1 MSDSLPIP
9 IEPFH
14 WSNLDLEQTFRLVEN
29 YIPFEV
35 CRTYE
40 IIPLKFKDQQ
50 LTLGIV
56 DLHSPTV
63 HIVLKK
69 LLARKRFT
77 LLGQQL
83 DAKTYQLILSSYLN
97 YQKTS
102 SLPVINETVA
112 PIPLSQDEYKQA
124 LNSERATFVMNDDS
138 LPQNPDDQLREKS
151 IPSNLTDDNDNDD
164 DDKKTVIFEGDI
176 TELQVAPN
184 VAAKPINI
192 PHPQAKDSHGDGIPS
207 VLVPN
212 APVKFQDSET
222 RQKNNEQHLNLPT
235 QYLQKPLDSLLELP
249 ANELWHE
256 LLGRVLAEGIG
267 RLYFENHEQEGRIL
281 FSENGVMKGVL
292 FGLPIAKFYGVLNE
306 FKHLAHLPPVPVV
319 QTKKAELEQYYRNER
334 ILLRLTIVP
343 GKYGEEGTLQVL
355 RGQALVF
362 HQQKQMDEQG
372 QEALQMAQKLERK
385 LRHIYLRSQIN
396 PSPLTTLDE
405 LTACCDR
412 LKIQLSK
419 IQPRDDL

>member
-14 WSNLDLEQTFRLVEN
+14 WSELDLEQTFRLVEN

-40 IIPLKFKDQQ
+40 IIPLKFQDHR

-56 DLHSPTV
+56 DLESPTV
-63 HIVLKK
+63 HIILKK

-83 DAKTYQLILSSYLN
+83 DTKTYQLILSSYLN
-97 YQKTS
+97 YKKTS
-102 SLPVINETVA
+102 TLPSISDTVP
-112 PIPLSQDEYKQA
+112 PIPSSEDIRKEA
-124 LNSERATFVMNDDS
+124 MSSERATFVVEDDS
-138 LPQNPDDQLREKS
+138 LPQYPAAQS
-151 IPSNLTDDNDNDD
+151 GQQSAPPSLAE
-164 DDKKTVIFEGDI
+164 DDKKTVIFEQDLTGQF
-176 TELQVAPN
+176 TPE
-184 VAAKPINI
+184 AAVRSKHIPPVEDSRRHNI
-192 PHPQAKDSHGDGIPS
+192 PSI
-207 VLVPN
+207 LVPN
-212 APVKFQDSET
+212 APVKLHDSEN
-222 RQKNNEQHLNLPT
+222 RQKNNEQRLHVQP
-235 QYLQKPLDSLLELP
+235 QFLQNPLDSLADLP

-267 RLYFENHEQEGRIL
+267 RLYFENHGQEGRIL
-281 FSENGVMKGVL
+281 LSENGVMKGVL
-292 FGLPIAKFYGVLNE
+292 SGLPITKFYGVLNE
-306 FKHLAHLPPVPVV
+306 FKHLAHIPPVPVL
-319 QTKKAELEQYYRNER
+319 QTKKAELEQYYRSER

-372 QEALQMAQKLERK
+372 QEALEMAQKLERK

-396 PSPLTTLDE
+396 PSPLTALDE
-405 LTACCDR
+405 LVACCDR
-412 LKIQLSK
+412 LQVQLSK
-419 IQPRDDL
+419 ILPREGL

>member
-14 WSNLDLEQTFRLVEN
+14 WSELDLEQTFRLVEN

-40 IIPLKFKDQQ
+40 IIPLKFQDHR

-83 DAKTYQLILSSYLN
+83 DTKTYQLILSSYLN

-102 SLPVINETVA
+102 ILPAISETVA
-112 PIPLSQDEYKQA
+112 PIPLSQDDQRDMLYT
-124 LNSERATFVMNDDS
+124 ERPTFVVDDNS
-138 LPQNPDDQLREKS
+138 LPQDPAAQSAQQSAPPSLADDG
-151 IPSNLTDDNDNDD
+151 
-164 DDKKTVIFEGDI
+164 DDKKTVIFDGDI
-176 TELQVAPN
+176 TELQVAPQA
-184 VAAKPINI
+184 VAKPIRI
-192 PHPQAKDSHGDGIPS
+192 PLAKDSHRDGIS
-207 VLVPN
+207 AVLVPN
-212 APVKFQDSET
+212 APVKLHDSEN
-222 RQKNNEQHLNLPT
+222 RQKNNEQHLNLRT
-235 QYLQKPLDSLLELP
+235 QHLQKPLDSLADLP

-267 RLYFENHEQEGRIL
+267 RLYFENHQQKGRIL
-281 FSENGVMKGVL
+281 LSENGVMKGVL

-334 ILLRLTIVP
+334 ILLRLTVVP

-372 QEALQMAQKLERK
+372 QEALQLAKKLERK
-385 LRHIYLRSQIN
+385 LRHIHLRSQIN
-396 PSPLTTLDE
+396 PSPLTVLDE

-412 LKIQLSK
+412 LQMQLNK

>member
-14 WSNLDLEQTFRLVEN
+14 WSELDLEQTFRLVEN

-40 IIPLKFKDQQ
+40 IIPLKFQNHR

-56 DLHSPTV
+56 DLKSPTV

-83 DAKTYQLILSSYLN
+83 DTKTYQLILSSYLN

-102 SLPVINETVA
+102 TLPSISETVP
-112 PIPLSQDEYKQA
+112 PIPPAEDSSQA
-124 LNSERATFVMNDDS
+124 AMFSERATFVVDEDS
-138 LPQNPDDQLREKS
+138 LPQSPTPQSGQQPE
-151 IPSNLTDDNDNDD
+151 PSSLAD
-164 DDKKTVIFEGDI
+164 DDKQTVVFEGDL
-176 TELQVAPN
+176 TELQVAPKA
-184 VAAKPINI
+184 VAKPTNI
-192 PHPQAKDSHGDGIPS
+192 PKAQDSKKNGMPS

-212 APVKFQDSET
+212 APVKFHESEN
-222 RQKNNEQHLNLPT
+222 RQKNNEHRLNVKP
-235 QYLQKPLDSLLELP
+235 QFLQKPLESLADLP

-267 RLYFENHEQEGRIL
+267 RLYFENHEREGRIL
-281 FSENGVMKGVL
+281 LSENGVMKGVL
-292 FGLPIAKFYGVLNE
+292 AGLPIAKFYGVLNE
-306 FKHLAHLPPVPVV
+306 FKHLAHILPEPVL

-334 ILLRLTIVP
+334 ILLRLTVVP

-396 PSPLTTLDE
+396 PSPLTVLDE
-405 LTACCDR
+405 LVACCDR
-412 LKIQLSK
+412 LQIQLHK
-419 IQPRDDL
+419 IQPRDGL